1 MGKGKQLS
9 INLVTQ
15 IVSFGLN
22 LAISFLLTPFVIENI
37 GKDVYGFVSL
47 ANNFTSYVSVF
58 TIALNGILS
67 RYVTIAFSRKDYK
80 SASRYLS
87 SVLVAN
93 CAIMIVL
100 IPVSVIFVAN
110 LGGFINLPVG
120 FEPDI
125 KVLFL
130 LTFISFVLNL
140 PGCCFNTATYATN
153 RLDKSN
159 ICNMLGSIIRIAVI
173 LILLYALTPH
183 VWYVGLGGLLSTIFM
198 IVLNMHFKRKLMPQ
212 VKVSLKFFDWSAV
225 KELLSVGI
233 WNSINQLTQLLMTGL
248 DLIIANLFIGVM
260 SMNLLSYAKMIPTQ
274 LLTLISTV
282 AGLFAPIMT
291 VAFATN
297 NMKKFISE
305 TNFAIKLCG
314 FLCSVPI
321 IGLVVFGK
329 DFFGLWLSALSPE
342 EVNIVSILSILTIL
356 PQFFSVYIYPLYSV
370 NTITTKLRVPV
381 IVSFVMGLLNVAVVF
396 ILVKT
401 TNLGVYAVAGT
412 STVFSIVRIL
422 FFTPMYAA
430 HSIKAPYRTFYKP
443 LGRGILSS
451 AIMIV
456 VFIVVRKVLVI
467 SDWTSF
473 FITCAVAGIS
483 GYLISFVL
491 VFSKEEKQKVIEAVK
506 NKLRR

>member
-159 ICNMLGSIIRIAVI
+159 ICNMLGSIIRILVI

-198 IVLNMHFKRKLMPQ
+198 IVLNMHFKRKL
-212 VKVSLKFFDWSAV
+212 
-225 KELLSVGI
+225 
-233 WNSINQLTQLLMTGL
+233 
-248 DLIIANLFIGVM
+248 
-260 SMNLLSYAKMIPTQ
+260 
-274 LLTLISTV
+274 
-282 AGLFAPIMT
+282 
-291 VAFATN
+291 
-297 NMKKFISE
+297 
-305 TNFAIKLCG
+305 C
-314 FLCSVPI
+314 
-321 IGLVVFGK
+321 
-329 DFFGLWLSALSPE
+329 
-342 EVNIVSILSILTIL
+342 
-356 PQFFSVYIYPLYSV
+356 
-370 NTITTKLRVPV
+370 
-381 IVSFVMGLLNVAVVF
+381 
-396 ILVKT
+396 
-401 TNLGVYAVAGT
+401 
-412 STVFSIVRIL
+412 
-422 FFTPMYAA
+422 
-430 HSIKAPYRTFYKP
+430 
-443 LGRGILSS
+443 
-451 AIMIV
+451 
-456 VFIVVRKVLVI
+456 
-467 SDWTSF
+467 
-473 FITCAVAGIS
+473 
-483 GYLISFVL
+483 
-491 VFSKEEKQKVIEAVK
+491 
-506 NKLRR
+506 RR